1 MLKIMYIL
9 LLFYTLLSYISMEIS
24 LWLLMTNLTLKIV
37 NNFNC
42 TTCSL
47 HLTSIG
53 YFYLSVQTFY
63 PSLT

>member
-1 MLKIMYIL
+1 
-9 LLFYTLLSYISMEIS
+9 MEIS